1 MSLRG
6 ENGSE
11 RRGNPSSLEGD
22 GRVCLFV
29 YWPQWIA
36 TGLRPRDDKVSK
48 EWQCA
53 VRLYH
58 DLCHCEERTQ
68 VTDAAIH
75 RVSRKANGFVYSL
88 TGSQWIA
95 TGLRPR
101 DDKVSKEW
109 QCAVRLYH
117 DLCHCEE
124 KA

>member
-1 MSLRG
+1 MDGWRTTRMLSLRG
-6 ENGSE
+6 ESG
-11 RRGNPSSLEGD
+11 
-22 GRVCLFV
+22 
-29 YWPQWIA
+29 A
-36 TGLRPRDDKVSK
+36 K
-48 EWQCA
+48 
-53 VRLYH
+53 
-58 DLCHCEERTQ
+58 
-68 VTDAAIH
+68 DAAIH
-75 RVSRKANGFVYSL
+75 RILRKANGFVYSL